1 MLVSSAFFSLIHGS
15 YWKPP
20 QPSASAGQHL
30 SEFWLCLSGHWK
42 PFPILWQHRDLQHPA
57 GQPFPSW
64 VSAWLPDCHLVA
76 CSRWSIALNF
86 SLLGKGPDSPAGPQ
100 PPSCSS
106 QQSARVLFQPGWSSP
121 PPILCCPP
129 LPDQLNISI
138 IQRSAFPLLYSPP
151 STGWEPMDICTG
163 YIKPRFPTCTYQFD
177 PPQTN
182 KYIY

>member
-1 MLVSSAFFSLIHGS
+1 MSSLDLWNYTAASLCIS
-15 YWKPP
+15 
-20 QPSASAGQHL
+20 PSLMH
-30 SEFWLCLSGHWK
+30 
-42 PFPILWQHRDLQHPA
+42 PFPSIPQHHDLQHPA

-100 PPSCSS
+100 PPSCFS

-151 STGWEPMDICTG
+151 STG
-163 YIKPRFPTCTYQFD
+163 
-177 PPQTN
+177 
-182 KYIY
+182 